1 MSYLYDSQN
10 SLPRVISLASST
22 GVSPSRARFIPVAD
36 VGPPKLKG
44 SFLSIDVPLK
54 GADESDVKLVGGRL
68 YLAGGGSDRPLLD
81 VNGLGRAGL
90 LEVTQ
95 VGRDTGA
102 IYRTLSREA
111 PAMGMPLA
119 LSAGNVAVIGMS
131 GLRAEINTTDPSG
144 QDMVR
149 EVRPVPK
156 GRGHLWLPAMLMIV
170 AGAALLAHAFRMYK
184 RKAGEAGNASG

>member
-1 MSYLYDSQN
+1 
-10 SLPRVISLASST
+10 VISLASST
-22 GVSPSRARFIPVAD
+22 GVSPSRARFVPVAD

-54 GADESDVKLVGGRL
+54 GADESDVKVKGGRL
-68 YLAGGGSDRPLLD
+68 YLATGTERPLLD

-90 LEVTQ
+90 LEVAQ

-111 PAMGMPLA
+111 PAIGMPLA

-156 GRGHLWLPAMLMIV
+156 GRGHLWLPAMLMIA
-170 AGAALLAHAFRMYK
+170 AGAALLAHALRMYK
-184 RKAGEAGNASG
+184 RKASEAGHGSSG